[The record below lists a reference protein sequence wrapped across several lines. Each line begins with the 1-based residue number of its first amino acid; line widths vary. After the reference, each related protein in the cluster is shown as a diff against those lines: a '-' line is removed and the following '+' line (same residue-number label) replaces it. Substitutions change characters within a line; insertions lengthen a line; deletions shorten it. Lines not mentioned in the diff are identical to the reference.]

1 MITIPVQVCGDHWV
15 NPEQVKQLLES
26 NADQD
31 ITLDLGAEGAS
42 LTALGI
48 TTVLE
53 QHCQLHSIDVGNVCI
68 ANWPNAV
75 EDIPFRR
82 AFVPRASHFFWMSQ
96 RYWRNVVLTTH
107 QHVFGFFVGRV
118 TTARAVMLYDLYH
131 SLGTDCLYS
140 TMQSFLTP
148 NLKGIC
154 LENINDWK
162 TIDQQHKFND
172 WWAQCPINSIDQ
184 YQVNDQYNPAY
195 NTNASLLTHYH
206 RFDIEI
212 VAETYT
218 MGTTFFP
225 TEKTVRPIMAG
236 RPIMVYGPVGFL
248 SRLRELGFETYHEL
262 WDESYDQ
269 LCGPARWQQMQRT
282 IADLMS
288 RPDRRKVIEA
298 AQLIAVRN
306 RQQLETIIERFGP

>member
-15 NPEQVKQLLES
+15 NPEQVKQLLATS
-26 NADQD
+26 AGHD

-48 TTVLE
+48 AAVVE
-53 QHCQLHSIDVGNVCI
+53 QYCVDNSIDPASVCVV
-68 ANWPNAV
+68 NWPNAV
-75 EDIPFRR
+75 ESVPFRR
-82 AFVPRASHFFWMSQ
+82 AFIPRASHFFWMSR
-96 RYWRNVVLTTH
+96 RYWCDIIPTTH
-107 QHVFGFFVGRV
+107 QHIFGFFVGRV
-118 TTARAVMLYDLYH
+118 TTSRAVMLYDLYQ
-131 SLGTDCLYS
+131 SLGADCLYS
-140 TMQSFLTP
+140 TMQSSLMIDTS
-148 NLKGIC
+148 GVC
-154 LENINDWK
+154 LENINEWK
-162 TIDQQHKFND
+162 TIEQQHKFND
-172 WWAQCPINSIDQ
+172 WWAQCPVNSIDQ
-184 YQVNDQYNPAY
+184 HQVNDQYNPAH

-212 VAETYT
+212 VAETYSL
-218 MGTTFFP
+218 GTTFFP

-248 SRLRELGFETYHEL
+248 SRLRDMGFETYHEL

-282 IADLMS
+282 IADLMA
-288 RPDRRKVIEA
+288 RADRQQVIEA